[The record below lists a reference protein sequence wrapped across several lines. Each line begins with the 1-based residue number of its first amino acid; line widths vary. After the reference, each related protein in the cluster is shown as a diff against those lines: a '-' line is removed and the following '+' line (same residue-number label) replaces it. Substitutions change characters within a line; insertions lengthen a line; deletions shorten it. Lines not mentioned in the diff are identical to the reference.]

1 MNRVPVQLDDIDRQI
16 VAALVDDGRLPNN
29 VLAERLGIAASTC
42 LARTRNLV
50 DRGVIRGFHADV
62 NYPRLGADLQAV
74 ISVRVRPNARPS
86 ISEIGR
92 RLAREQ
98 GVLSVFFVTGAFD
111 FMVHVVARDTEG
123 LREFVVHSLSANA
136 EIESTQTSLVFEH
149 IPGTTAWI

>member
-1 MNRVPVQLDDIDRQI
+1 MPLHLDDIDRQI
-16 VAALVDDGRLPNN
+16 VAALVDNGRLPNN

-42 LARTRNLV
+42 LARTRALV

-62 NYPRLGADLQAV
+62 NYPRLGDLQAV

-86 ISEIGR
+86 LSELGR

-98 GVLSVFFVTGAFD
+98 GVLSVFFVAGAFD
-111 FMVHVVARDTEG
+111 FMIHVVARDTEG
-123 LREFVVHSLSANA
+123 LREFVVHALSANA

-149 IPGTTAWI
+149 IPGTAAWI

>member
-1 MNRVPVQLDDIDRQI
+1 MPLRLDDIDRQI
-16 VAALVDDGRLPNN
+16 VAALVDNGRLPNN

-42 LARTRNLV
+42 LARTRALV

-62 NYPRLGADLQAV
+62 NYPRLGDLQAV

-86 ISEIGR
+86 LSELGR

-98 GVLSVFFVTGAFD
+98 GVLSVFFVAGAFD
-111 FMVHVVARDTEG
+111 FMIHVVARDTEG
-123 LREFVVHSLSANA
+123 LREFVVHALSANA

-149 IPGTTAWI
+149 IPGTAAWI

>member
-1 MNRVPVQLDDIDRQI
+1 MPLHLDDIDRQI
-16 VAALVDDGRLPNN
+16 VAALVDNGRLPNN

-42 LARTRNLV
+42 LARTRALV

-62 NYPRLGADLQAV
+62 NYPRLGDLQAV

-86 ISEIGR
+86 LSELGR

-98 GVLSVFFVTGAFD
+98 GVLSVFFVAGAFD
-111 FMVHVVARDTEG
+111 FMIHVVARDTEV
-123 LREFVVHSLSANA
+123 LREFVVHALSANA

-149 IPGTTAWI
+149 IPGTAAWI

>member
-1 MNRVPVQLDDIDRQI
+1 MPLHLDDIDRQI
-16 VAALVDDGRLPNN
+16 VAALVDNGRLPNN

-42 LARTRNLV
+42 LARTRALV

-62 NYPRLGADLQAV
+62 NYPRLGDLQAV

-86 ISEIGR
+86 LSELGR

-98 GVLSVFFVTGAFD
+98 GVLSVFFVAGAFD
-111 FMVHVVARDTEG
+111 FMIHVVARDTEG
-123 LREFVVHSLSANA
+123 LREFVVHALSANV

-149 IPGTTAWI
+149 IAGTAAWI

>member
-1 MNRVPVQLDDIDRQI
+1 MPLHLDDIDRQI
-16 VAALVDDGRLPNN
+16 VAALVDNGRLPNN

-42 LARTRNLV
+42 LARTRALV

-62 NYPRLGADLQAV
+62 HYPRLGDLQAV

-86 ISEIGR
+86 LSELGR

-98 GVLSVFFVTGAFD
+98 GVLSVFFVAGAFD
-111 FMVHVVARDTEG
+111 FMIHVVARDTEG
-123 LREFVVHSLSANA
+123 LREFVVHALSANA

-149 IPGTTAWI
+149 IPGTAAWI